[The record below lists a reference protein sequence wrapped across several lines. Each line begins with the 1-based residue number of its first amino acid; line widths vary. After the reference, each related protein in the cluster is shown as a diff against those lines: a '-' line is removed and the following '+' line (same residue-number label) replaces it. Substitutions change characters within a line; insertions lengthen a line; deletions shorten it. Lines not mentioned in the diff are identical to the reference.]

1 MSVDEQF
8 VEQYAR
14 ARVVT
19 DSPEAGR
26 AVPVV
31 LRYDGLVRVT
41 LPDAFPGSGEWVFS
55 RALLESGLRA
65 PAGEGDVRIWPCGRV
80 QAVIEFHAHE
90 GGQPSGVTV
99 VQFDVKALIR
109 FLRRTYTAVTP
120 ATVPR

>member
-1 MSVDEQF
+1 MSPAEQY

-19 DSPEAGR
+19 DSPDAAR

-31 LRYDGLVRVT
+31 LRYDGRVRVT
-41 LPDAFPGSGEWVFS
+41 LPDSGEWIFP
-55 RALLESGLRA
+55 RDLLERGLRA
-65 PAGEGDVRIWPCGRV
+65 PVTGGDVRIWPCGRV
-80 QAVIEFHAHE
+80 QAVIEFHARGPE
-90 GGQPSGVTV
+90 EPNGVTV

-120 ATVPR
+120 ATVTP